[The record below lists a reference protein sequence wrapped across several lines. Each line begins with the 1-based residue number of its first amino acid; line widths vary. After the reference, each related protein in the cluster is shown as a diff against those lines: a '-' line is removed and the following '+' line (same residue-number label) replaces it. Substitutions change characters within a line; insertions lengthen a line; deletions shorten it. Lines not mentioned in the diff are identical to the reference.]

1 MVEKLFQLA
10 QWQNQIRRFCLEDSN
25 HQLQR
30 EILSYRNTPTNQ
42 IGRMEAAF
50 FEAVKSCYLAGGHTK
65 DSPPA
70 PHNLELPFPC
80 EVLLILAI
88 LRDYKKLVDTE
99 EMVKP
104 LNYQGCISGQ
114 KQLILAPKKEVL
126 DIAIENYFEW
136 KKGVIPHYFRRRVEL
151 VLGLRKLAI
160 KSGSSSCNEKPQ
172 YHIVRE
178 DVELDVEP
186 DVEPEVIDVV
196 ASPAGGIPHTMTDQ
210 TITVLYENVSKHSLI
225 KPMTK
230 HAFHRAFSYGEGCI
244 DWADTVVSLSAL
256 IVKLKR
262 KGFLLYAGTWEKVAE
277 IFTVKGKHKEAA
289 HLRAAYT
296 HSNHDTLIKQLLKN
310 ID

>member
-1 MVEKLFQLA
+1 MVEKLFQLE
-10 QWQNQIRRFCLEDSN
+10 QWQNPIRRFCLEDSN

-42 IGRMEAAF
+42 TNRMEAAF

-80 EVLLILAI
+80 DVMLILAI
-88 LRDYKKLVDTE
+88 LRDYRGLVETE
-99 EMVKP
+99 EILKP
-104 LNYQGCISGQ
+104 LNYQGVMSEQ
-114 KQLILAPKKEVL
+114 KQRILAPKKEAL

-151 VLGLRKLAI
+151 GLGLRTLAVEW
-160 KSGSSSCNEKPQ
+160 SSSNCNEKPQ

-178 DVELDVEP
+178 DVEP

-230 HAFHRAFSYGEGCI
+230 HAFHRAFSYGEDCI
-244 DWADTVVSLSAL
+244 DWTDTVVSLSAL
-256 IVKLKR
+256 IVRLKR

-277 IFTVKGKHKEAA
+277 IFTVKGKHKKAA

>member
-1 MVEKLFQLA
+1 MLEKLFQLE
-10 QWQNQIRRFCLEDSN
+10 QWQNQIRRFCLEESD

-42 IGRMEAAF
+42 ISRMEATF

-70 PHNLELPFPC
+70 PHNLELPFPA
-80 EVLLILAI
+80 EVLFILNIIADFELLVGAVDRLRATQYPPNEEVQNVI
-88 LRDYKKLVDTE
+88 LNEKA
-99 EMVKP
+99 
-104 LNYQGCISGQ
+104 Q
-114 KQLILAPKKEVL
+114 QLELSVA
-126 DIAIENYFEW
+126 DYFEW
-136 KKGVIPHYFRRRVEL
+136 KTGQIPYRIIWRTEL
-151 VLGLRKLAI
+151 CLGLKKLTINANI
-160 KSGSSSCNEKPQ
+160 NPHLVEPKYN
-172 YHIVRE
+172 IIRE
-178 DVELDVEP
+178 DVEP

-210 TITVLYENVSKHSLI
+210 SITQLYKNLSKHSLI
-225 KPMTK
+225 TPMTK

-244 DWADTVVSLSAL
+244 DWTDSVVSLSAL

-262 KGFLLYAGTWEKVAE
+262 KKLLFYAGTWEKVSE
-277 IFTVKGKHKEAA
+277 VFTVKGEHKKMA

-296 HSNHDTLIKQLLKN
+296 HSDHDALIMQLLKN